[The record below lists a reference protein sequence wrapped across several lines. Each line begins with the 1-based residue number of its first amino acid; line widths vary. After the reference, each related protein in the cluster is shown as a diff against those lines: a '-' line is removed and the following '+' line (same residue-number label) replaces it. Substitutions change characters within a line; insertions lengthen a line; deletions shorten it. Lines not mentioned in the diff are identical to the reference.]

1 MKLIARV
8 KVNEQVVEVNVDED
22 YVAASEDNVK
32 QYIAYELYDIFGK
45 TIVDFTVL
53 NTRDVIPIV
62 AQQLQRSRSGLMK
75 NAARETHLPR
85 SIRLIVV

>member
-45 TIVDFTVL
+45 TITDFTVL
-53 NTRDVIPIV
+53 NIDDIIADLAVLDEPF
-62 AQQLQRSRSGLMK
+62 
-75 NAARETHLPR
+75 
-85 SIRLIVV
+85 

>member
-22 YVAASEDNVK
+22 YVAASEDGVK
-32 QYIAYELYDIFGK
+32 SYVANELYDIFGK

-53 NTRDVIPIV
+53 NIDDIIADLAMLDEPF
-62 AQQLQRSRSGLMK
+62 
-75 NAARETHLPR
+75 
-85 SIRLIVV
+85 

>member
-22 YVAASEDNVK
+22 YVAASEDGVK

-45 TIVDFTVL
+45 TIVEFTVL
-53 NTRDVIPIV
+53 NIDDVIADLAVLDEPF
-62 AQQLQRSRSGLMK
+62 
-75 NAARETHLPR
+75 
-85 SIRLIVV
+85 

>member
-22 YVAASEDNVK
+22 YVVASEDDVK
-32 QYIAYELYDIFGK
+32 SYVANELYDIFGK

-53 NTRDVIPIV
+53 NIDDIIADLAVLDEPF
-62 AQQLQRSRSGLMK
+62 
-75 NAARETHLPR
+75 
-85 SIRLIVV
+85 

>member
-22 YVAASEDNVK
+22 YVAASEDGVK

-45 TIVDFTVL
+45 TIADFTVL
-53 NTRDVIPIV
+53 NIDDIIADLAVLDEPF
-62 AQQLQRSRSGLMK
+62 
-75 NAARETHLPR
+75 
-85 SIRLIVV
+85 

>member
-22 YVAASEDNVK
+22 YVDYVAASEDSVK
-32 QYIAYELYDIFGK
+32 QYIEYELYDIFGK

-53 NTRDVIPIV
+53 NIDDIIADLAMLDEPF
-62 AQQLQRSRSGLMK
+62 
-75 NAARETHLPR
+75 
-85 SIRLIVV
+85 

>member
-22 YVAASEDNVK
+22 YVVASEDGVK
-32 QYIAYELYDIFGK
+32 SYVANELYDIFGK

-53 NTRDVIPIV
+53 NIDDIIADLAVLDEPF
-62 AQQLQRSRSGLMK
+62 
-75 NAARETHLPR
+75 
-85 SIRLIVV
+85 

>member
-22 YVAASEDNVK
+22 YVAASEDNIK

-45 TIVDFTVL
+45 TITDFTVL
-53 NTRDVIPIV
+53 NIDDIIADLAVLDEPF
-62 AQQLQRSRSGLMK
+62 
-75 NAARETHLPR
+75 
-85 SIRLIVV
+85 

>member
-22 YVAASEDNVK
+22 YVAASEDNIK
-32 QYIAYELYDIFGK
+32 QHIVYELYDIFGK

-53 NTRDVIPIV
+53 NIDDIIADLAVLDEPF
-62 AQQLQRSRSGLMK
+62 
-75 NAARETHLPR
+75 
-85 SIRLIVV
+85 

>member
-53 NTRDVIPIV
+53 NIDDIIADLAVLDEPF
-62 AQQLQRSRSGLMK
+62 
-75 NAARETHLPR
+75 
-85 SIRLIVV
+85 

>member
-45 TIVDFTVL
+45 TIADFTVL
-53 NTRDVIPIV
+53 NIDDIIADLAMLDEPF
-62 AQQLQRSRSGLMK
+62 
-75 NAARETHLPR
+75 
-85 SIRLIVV
+85 

>member
-22 YVAASEDNVK
+22 YVAASEDGVK

-45 TIVDFTVL
+45 TIVEFTVL
-53 NTRDVIPIV
+53 NIDDIIADLAVLDEPF
-62 AQQLQRSRSGLMK
+62 
-75 NAARETHLPR
+75 
-85 SIRLIVV
+85 

>member
-22 YVAASEDNVK
+22 YVVASEDGVK
-32 QYIAYELYDIFGK
+32 SYVAHELYDIFGK

-53 NTRDVIPIV
+53 NIDDIIADLAMLDEPF
-62 AQQLQRSRSGLMK
+62 
-75 NAARETHLPR
+75 
-85 SIRLIVV
+85 

>member
-22 YVAASEDNVK
+22 YVAASEDSVK
-32 QYIAYELYDIFGK
+32 QHIEYELYDIFGK

-53 NTRDVIPIV
+53 NIDDIIADLAMLDEPF
-62 AQQLQRSRSGLMK
+62 
-75 NAARETHLPR
+75 
-85 SIRLIVV
+85 

>member
-22 YVAASEDNVK
+22 YVAASEDGVK

-53 NTRDVIPIV
+53 NIDDVIADLAVLDEPF
-62 AQQLQRSRSGLMK
+62 
-75 NAARETHLPR
+75 
-85 SIRLIVV
+85 

>member
-22 YVAASEDNVK
+22 YVAASEDCVK
-32 QYIAYELYDIFGK
+32 QYIEYELYDIFGK

-53 NTRDVIPIV
+53 NIDDIIADLAMLDEPF
-62 AQQLQRSRSGLMK
+62 
-75 NAARETHLPR
+75 
-85 SIRLIVV
+85 

>member
-22 YVAASEDNVK
+22 YVAASEDGVK
-32 QYIAYELYDIFGK
+32 SYVANELYDIFGK

-53 NTRDVIPIV
+53 NIDDIIADLAVLDEPF
-62 AQQLQRSRSGLMK
+62 
-75 NAARETHLPR
+75 
-85 SIRLIVV
+85 

>member
-32 QYIAYELYDIFGK
+32 QYIEYELYDIFGK

-53 NTRDVIPIV
+53 NIDDIIADLAVLDEPF
-62 AQQLQRSRSGLMK
+62 
-75 NAARETHLPR
+75 
-85 SIRLIVV
+85 

>member
-45 TIVDFTVL
+45 TIADFIVL
-53 NTRDVIPIV
+53 NIDDIIADLAMLDEPF
-62 AQQLQRSRSGLMK
+62 
-75 NAARETHLPR
+75 
-85 SIRLIVV
+85 

>member
-53 NTRDVIPIV
+53 NIDDIIADLAMLDEPF
-62 AQQLQRSRSGLMK
+62 
-75 NAARETHLPR
+75 
-85 SIRLIVV
+85 

>member
-22 YVAASEDNVK
+22 YVAASEDSVK
-32 QYIAYELYDIFGK
+32 QYIEYELYDIFGK

-53 NTRDVIPIV
+53 NIDDIIADLAVLDEPF
-62 AQQLQRSRSGLMK
+62 
-75 NAARETHLPR
+75 
-85 SIRLIVV
+85 

>member
-22 YVAASEDNVK
+22 YVAASEDGVK

-53 NTRDVIPIV
+53 NIDDIIADLAVLDEPF
-62 AQQLQRSRSGLMK
+62 
-75 NAARETHLPR
+75 
-85 SIRLIVV
+85 

>member
-22 YVAASEDNVK
+22 YVAASEDGVK
-32 QYIAYELYDIFGK
+32 SYVAYELYDIFGK

-53 NTRDVIPIV
+53 NIDDIIADLAVLDEPF
-62 AQQLQRSRSGLMK
+62 
-75 NAARETHLPR
+75 
-85 SIRLIVV
+85 

>member
-22 YVAASEDNVK
+22 YVAASEDSVK
-32 QYIAYELYDIFGK
+32 QYIEYELYDIFGK

-53 NTRDVIPIV
+53 NIDDIIADLAMLDEPF
-62 AQQLQRSRSGLMK
+62 
-75 NAARETHLPR
+75 
-85 SIRLIVV
+85 

>member
-45 TIVDFTVL
+45 TIADFTVL
-53 NTRDVIPIV
+53 NIDDIIADLAVLDEPF
-62 AQQLQRSRSGLMK
+62 
-75 NAARETHLPR
+75 
-85 SIRLIVV
+85 

>member
-32 QYIAYELYDIFGK
+32 HYIANELYDIFGK
-45 TIVDFTVL
+45 TIADFTVL
-53 NTRDVIPIV
+53 NIDDIIADLAMLDEPF
-62 AQQLQRSRSGLMK
+62 
-75 NAARETHLPR
+75 
-85 SIRLIVV
+85 